1 MLTIIIFSSQ
11 ITKRM
16 RAERREGWESLS
28 APKIRAVIYWVTMTP
43 FIEEPWQFYVHK
55 IKISD
60 WRSSLWSQTAWVP
73 LTRCVLLSELPNFSV
88 PQFPHMQWIR
98 GVVRRC
104 PHLPSIKVLILQ
116 PLAADDLWLSS
127 NDNIVL
133 GRTVLPRPRLKAS
146 VRLLHPMT
154 GWSRIQRL
162 GSRTTLK
169 GQLSSRAPSEI
180 RWFYAAALPFQFS
193 CCSVLLPASL
203 PLRNVQ
209 RACLDEHSAGIF
221 GSQILFPKE
230 LDLHNVKE

>member
-1 MLTIIIFSSQ
+1 MRAVATNSPVLLPLWLSKQLVTWGIYGLVIDSQPFWVGILVPPFSS
-11 ITKRM
+11 R
-16 RAERREGWESLS
+16 
-28 APKIRAVIYWVTMTP
+28 
-43 FIEEPWQFYVHK
+43 
-55 IKISD
+55 
-60 WRSSLWSQTAWVP
+60 
-73 LTRCVLLSELPNFSV
+73 LTLGQLPNFSV